1 MVERA
6 RWLREIRTALKRSRV
21 TALVG
26 PRQSGK
32 TTLARQILPPDSKA
46 YFDLE
51 DPRSLARLAEPMT
64 ALGPLKGTVIIDE
77 VQRRP
82 DLFPV
87 LRVLADRRPL
97 PARFLILGSATSD
110 LLRQSAETLAGRLE
124 TITLSPF
131 GIEELGPDVFPRHW
145 RRGGFPPSY
154 LARSEKDSFI
164 WREQF
169 IRTVLE
175 RDLPQ
180 LGISI
185 PAATLFRFWTMLAH
199 YHGSVWNAAEPAR
212 SLGLSQPTVRR
223 YLDLLTGLY
232 MVRQLQPWHEN
243 LQKRQVKTP
252 KIYLRDSGLLHTLL
266 GVRTDRE
273 MLSHPKVGASWE
285 GYVIEEVLKTVRPDA
300 SYFWAT
306 HTGAEVDL
314 LLFKGG
320 RRYGVEIK
328 FQDAPRLTP
337 SMRIAMEDLHLEGL
351 TVFYPGDLRYELA
364 ERVTVV
370 PLAEIATG
378 KIDGVTSGS
387 KRKKP
392 RGARG

>member
-1 MVERA
+1 MIERS

-64 ALGPLKGTVIIDE
+64 ALEPLKGTVIIDE
-77 VQRRP
+77 VQRSP

-87 LRVLADRRPL
+87 LRVLADRRPP
-97 PARFLILGSATSD
+97 PARFLILGSATPD
-110 LLRQSAETLAGRLE
+110 LLRQSAESLAGRLE
-124 TITLSPF
+124 VITLSPF
-131 GIEELGPDVFPRHW
+131 GIEELGPHAFPRHW
-145 RRGGFPPSY
+145 RRGGFPPSF
-154 LARSEKDSFI
+154 LARSEKNSFI

-169 IRTVLE
+169 LRTLLE

-180 LGISI
+180 LGITV

-243 LQKRQVKTP
+243 LQKRQVKAP
-252 KIYLRDSGLLHTLL
+252 KVYLRDSGLLHTLL
-266 GVRTDRE
+266 DVRTDRQ
-273 MLSHPKVGASWE
+273 MLSHLKVGASWE

-300 SYFWAT
+300 SFFWAT
-306 HTGAEVDL
+306 HTGAELDL

-337 SMRIAMEDLHLEGL
+337 SMRIAMEDLHLERL
-351 TVFYPGDLRYELA
+351 TVLYPGDLRYELA

-378 KIDGVTSGS
+378 KIDGGTPGL
-387 KRKKP
+387 KRKRP
-392 RGARG
+392 RGSR

>member
-1 MVERA
+1 
-6 RWLREIRTALKRSRV
+6 
-21 TALVG
+21 
-26 PRQSGK
+26 
-32 TTLARQILPPDSKA
+32 
-46 YFDLE
+46 
-51 DPRSLARLAEPMT
+51 
-64 ALGPLKGTVIIDE
+64 
-77 VQRRP
+77 
-82 DLFPV
+82 
-87 LRVLADRRPL
+87 
-97 PARFLILGSATSD
+97 
-110 LLRQSAETLAGRLE
+110 
-124 TITLSPF
+124 
-131 GIEELGPDVFPRHW
+131 
-145 RRGGFPPSY
+145 
-154 LARSEKDSFI
+154 
-164 WREQF
+164 
-169 IRTVLE
+169 
-175 RDLPQ
+175 
-180 LGISI
+180 
-185 PAATLFRFWTMLAH
+185 
-199 YHGSVWNAAEPAR
+199 
-212 SLGLSQPTVRR
+212 
-223 YLDLLTGLY
+223 
-232 MVRQLQPWHEN
+232 
-243 LQKRQVKTP
+243 
-252 KIYLRDSGLLHTLL
+252 
-266 GVRTDRE
+266 

-392 RGARG
+392 RGAG